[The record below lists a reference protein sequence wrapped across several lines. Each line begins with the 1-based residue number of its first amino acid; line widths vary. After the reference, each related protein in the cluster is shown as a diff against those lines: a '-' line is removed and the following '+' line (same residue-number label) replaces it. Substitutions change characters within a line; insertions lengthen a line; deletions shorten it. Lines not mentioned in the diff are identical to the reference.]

1 MSKDDIKQRVRKAV
15 RRMPSRDKIQK
26 IYLFGSHLHGDP
38 REDSDVDL
46 LIDLSDAV
54 GFFTLSEMERTLSE
68 AVGAPVDL
76 VTRGG
81 LSKYLRP
88 KVEEEAELLYE
99 G

>member
-15 RRMPSRDKIQK
+15 RTMPSRDKIRK

-46 LIDLSDAV
+46 LIDFKEPVSFFEMFDIEEALSTSI
-54 GFFTLSEMERTLSE
+54 GKE
-68 AVGAPVDL
+68 VDL
-76 VTRGG
+76 GTSKG
-81 LSKYLRP
+81 LSPYLRDD
-88 KVEEEAELLYE
+88 VLREAEKLYE